1 MKDKELSQAGEYLNM
16 QLKLNG
22 ASIVTVSDGWVL
34 TITKE
39 KLLHL
44 IEIIGDQ
51 KAAMILIK
59 SSANLPVN

>member
-1 MKDKELSQAGEYLNM
+1 MKDKELTQAGEYLNM

-22 ASIVTVSDGWVL
+22 VSVATVSDGWVL
-34 TITKE
+34 TTTKE

-51 KAAMILIK
+51 EAAMILIK
-59 SSANLPVN
+59 SSAGLPVN